1 MIPTRAAL
9 AVPAI
14 VLVLSGCGAVS
25 AVTVRTTTHRAAL
38 ADAAPAKTP
47 IATATPAPAP
57 VPPIVSGVGGSIVET
72 VPGTGANEWLEILNS
87 HGAVVA
93 RTSIDPPNFWMTSA
107 GPAGA
112 YWTQGG
118 SEHVLTAAGAVL
130 SLGTVPADANDVVI
144 GPDGAS
150 YAYATSDQLKDVG
163 TSLNKIVV
171 VRPGAA
177 AQVIADR
184 ISDPNHPTA
193 DAPYMWDYYL
203 LSWTTPGIAFA
214 RVPTGGCGCGSFD
227 MQMQSAFSGIINPAS
242 EVVTTLTADNSCPLS
257 QVGPSTETVC
267 FATANGAA
275 GNTSI
280 RIGSN
285 GVVTHTYTLSGT
297 TLGGDATFAPDGS
310 SVAYITIPVSEDT
323 CGATLTPT
331 LRVLDVATGSAVSR
345 NVGDF
350 TPQAWGQNGLIYGQ
364 MTDGSDSWLVSVN
377 PATFAV
383 TRLTTNSSGAG
394 FVGIM

>member
-9 AVPAI
+9 TVPAI

-25 AVTVRTTTHRAAL
+25 AVTSRTTTHAIAL
-38 ADAAPAKTP
+38 SDAAKPASSPAAAKTP
-47 IATATPAPAP
+47 VPA
-57 VPPIVSGVGGSIVET
+57 IVSGVGGSIVEI
-72 VPGTGANEWLEILNS
+72 VPGTGANEWLEILTS
-87 HGAVVA
+87 QGAVVA
-93 RTSIDPPNFWMTSA
+93 RTSIDPTNFWMTSA
-107 GPAGA
+107 GAAGA
-112 YWTQGG
+112 YWTQNGI
-118 SEHVLTAAGAVL
+118 EHVLTPAGAVL

-150 YAYATSDQLKDVG
+150 YAYATNDQLNADG

-171 VRPGAA
+171 VRPGTTT
-177 AQVIADR
+177 QVIADR
-184 ISDPNHPTA
+184 VSDPNHPTA
-193 DAPYMWDYYL
+193 DAPSGPSGWDYYL

-227 MQMQSAFSGIINPAS
+227 MQMQSADSGIINPSS
-242 EVVTTLTADNSCPLS
+242 EHVTTLTADDLCPLS
-257 QVGPSTETVC
+257 QIGPATETVC
-267 FATANGAA
+267 FGSAANAD
-275 GNTSI
+275 GNNSI
-280 RIGSN
+280 RIESN

-310 SVAYITIPVSEDT
+310 ALAYITIPVSDND

-331 LRVLDVATGSAVSR
+331 LRVLDVATGTAVSR

-364 MTDGSDSWLVSVN
+364 MTDGSVSWLVSVN
-377 PATFAV
+377 PTTFGV
-383 TRLTTNSSGAG
+383 NRLTASSSAAE

>member
-9 AVPAI
+9 TLPAI

-25 AVTVRTTTHRAAL
+25 AVTLRTTTHSVAL
-38 ADAAPAKTP
+38 SDTAHQAPP
-47 IATATPAPAP
+47 TATLAPAP
-57 VPPIVSGVGGSIVET
+57 VPAIVSGLGGSIVET
-72 VPGTGANEWLEILNS
+72 VPGAGANEWLEILNS
-87 HGAVVA
+87 HGSVVA
-93 RTSIDPPNFWMTSA
+93 RTSVDPTNFWMTSA
-107 GPAGA
+107 GAGGA

-118 SEHVLTAAGAVL
+118 IEHVLTATGAVL
-130 SLGTVPADANDVVI
+130 SLGAVPADANDVVI

-150 YAYATSDQLKDVG
+150 YAYATSDQLKDDG
-163 TSLNKIVV
+163 TSLNRIVV

-177 AQVIADR
+177 AEVIADR
-184 ISDPNHPTA
+184 VSDPNHPTA
-193 DAPYMWDYYL
+193 DAPDMWDYYL

-227 MQMQSAFSGIINPAS
+227 MQMQSANSGIINPSNA
-242 EVVTTLTADNSCPLS
+242 VVTTLTADDLCPLS
-257 QVGPSTETVC
+257 QVGPGTETVC
-267 FATANGAA
+267 FGNAASTA

-280 RIGSN
+280 RIGSD

-297 TLGGDATFAPDGS
+297 SLGGDATFAQNGS
-310 SVAYITIPVSEDT
+310 ALAYITIPVSEDT

-331 LRVLDVATGSAVSR
+331 LRVLDLASGTAVSH

-350 TPQAWGQNGLIYGQ
+350 TPQAWGQNGLIYGG
-364 MTDGSDSWLVSVN
+364 MTDGSVNWLVAVN

-383 TRLTTNSSGAG
+383 TRLTASFSGAD